1 MEDASSSQ
9 SLKESGEGRIESTT
23 QFQTQPPVHI
33 LCAMLSN
40 SRIVEAFG
48 FEVASLIGR

>member
-1 MEDASSSQ
+1 MEEASSSR
-9 SLKESGEGRIESTT
+9 SLKESGEGRIELTT

-33 LCAMLSN
+33 LCTIFSN